1 MRLHLCAI
9 NNNKKNNMK
18 FLVSIL
24 IGIMLFI
31 SNAIIAQNNT
41 TITATVVN
49 VTSDSGKVGFAL
61 YDKIN
66 FRMKPIQGKESKI
79 VDGKSTVIFENVA
92 AGEYAVICYHDKNDN
107 DKMDFQSNGMP
118 LEAYGASNNVMNFA
132 PPRFDDAK
140 FTVID
145 KNVSLE
151 IKF

>member
-9 NNNKKNNMK
+9 NNNKKNSMK

-24 IGIMLFI
+24 MGIMLFI
-31 SNAIIAQNNT
+31 SNAIIVQIKT

-49 VTSDSGKVGFAL
+49 IASDSGKVSFAL

-66 FRMKPIQGKESKI
+66 FRIKPIQGKKSKI
-79 VDGKSTVIFENVA
+79 TDGKSTVIFKNVA
-92 AGEYAVICYHDKNDN
+92 AGEYAVICYLDKNDN